1 MNDSLSIIKS
11 TTLLGKE
18 LVVYGDIE
26 NPLFMAKDVAEW
38 IEYSKRSDGSY
49 QVGQMLSSVDEDEKL
64 PLTTL
69 TGGQNRQVWMLTEN
83 GLYEVLMQSRKPIA
97 KDFKRGVKEILKSVR
112 KTGAY
117 KNENAIVQYMSSPAG
132 LRQILNNWE
141 QDRLKLEAS
150 KRKVEK
156 QEKIIQHKSEVIE
169 GLVED
174 IPLAELRQRINQI
187 VRYGRSKGFQERFR
201 LLYKEFGLK
210 YHMDLDRRFNS
221 RKAEEL
227 KIKSKMDYVDRVLH
241 MIPEL
246 YDLAC
251 KLFETDVNELIEKEW
266 KIKIN

>member
-1 MNDSLSIIKS
+1 MNEIQIFNNDQFGNVRVTMNENNEPLFCLTDVCDVIGIANARNVKSRLDEDDVRRVDSIDSLGRNQQVTFITESGLYDVII
-11 TTLLGKE
+11 
-18 LVVYGDIE
+18 
-26 NPLFMAKDVAEW
+26 
-38 IEYSKRSDGSY
+38 RSDNKNAKPFRRWVTSE
-49 QVGQMLSSVDEDEKL
+49 VL
-64 PLTTL
+64 PSIRKH
-69 TGGQNRQVWMLTEN
+69 GAYMTEN
-83 GLYEVLMQSRKPIA
+83 TLEKALLSPDYLIQLATKI
-97 KDFKRGVKEILKSVR
+97 KEEQQMRILAEEK
-112 KTGAY
+112 
-117 KNENAIVQYMSSPAG
+117 IQ
-132 LRQILNNWE
+132 RQ
-141 QDRLKLEAS
+141 A
-150 KRKVEK
+150 
-156 QEKIIQHKSEVIE
+156 KIIQHKSDVIE

-174 IPLAELRQRINQI
+174 LPLAELRQRVNQI

-227 KIKSKMDYVDRVLH
+227 KIKSKMDYVDRILH